1 MGIKPA
7 RLWRLVVD
15 ELLRENASCGSLLL
29 NTWLISDDG
38 HVLVVGLPAQSAFTH
53 RMLMREDVSAIV
65 DEMVNEVFDG
75 RVVTYVTADRL
86 SKGLES
92 GGAHAGA

>member
-1 MGIKPA
+1 MGVKPT

-15 ELLRENASCGSLLL
+15 ELLRENAACGSLLL
-29 NTWLISDDG
+29 NAWLISDDG

-53 RMLMREDVSAIV
+53 RMLMRGNVSATV
-65 DEMVNEVFDG
+65 GKMVGEVFG
-75 RVVTYVTADRL
+75 ERTVTYVTADRL